1 MKSIQKIFSLTNISL
16 LQHHPLPPI
25 KRYYT
30 LLSANEKVHWHHF
43 ETLIQFLPST
53 EIESSDSGYKYEFTD
68 MTPGN
73 YTVKII
79 PVISSAQ
86 AVPFQAQ
93 IEPIE
98 SLFPIFFYSP
108 IFIAIL
114 STWVF
119 LSIGQKCWWIFY
131 NFIQW
136 KKALGIAELTCTVS
150 SLKPNYVVRFDLVF
164 TTRNVRPSKTRHF
177 ATHLNGYT

>member
-1 MKSIQKIFSLTNISL
+1 MNLKISWTNEINSKDIFFDKYQLIATSPTATYQKVSLHPAFSQSESTMGIILKL
-16 LQHHPLPPI
+16 
-25 KRYYT
+25 Y
-30 LLSANEKVHWHHF
+30 
-43 ETLIQFLPST
+43 LIMFFQFLPST
-53 EIESSDSGYKYEFTD
+53 EIESDSGYKYEFTD

-86 AVPFQAQ
+86 AVPFEAQ

-114 STWVF
+114 ST
-119 LSIGQKCWWIFY
+119 
-131 NFIQW
+131 
-136 KKALGIAELTCTVS
+136 
-150 SLKPNYVVRFDLVF
+150 
-164 TTRNVRPSKTRHF
+164 
-177 ATHLNGYT
+177 

>member
-16 LQHHPLPPI
+16 LLHHPLPPI
-25 KRYYT
+25 KRYT
-30 LLSANEKVHWHHF
+30 LLQPMRSDF
-43 ETLIQFLPST
+43 ETLSNLGLIQFVPST
-53 EIESSDSGYKYEFTD
+53 EIESDSGYKYEFTD

-114 STWVF
+114 ST
-119 LSIGQKCWWIFY
+119 
-131 NFIQW
+131 
-136 KKALGIAELTCTVS
+136 
-150 SLKPNYVVRFDLVF
+150 
-164 TTRNVRPSKTRHF
+164 
-177 ATHLNGYT
+177 